1 MSVDIMALFVVFSAV
16 AVVSGSLYWLWKIL
30 QRIPAVDRSMFFE
43 EDSGRYFVHFI
54 R

>member
-1 MSVDIMALFVVFSAV
+1 MSIDIMALLVVMGAV

-30 QRIPAVDRSMFFE
+30 QRIPAVDRDMFFE
-43 EDSGRYFVHFI
+43 EDSRHFFIHFV